1 MACRLCRT
9 KSVWKFTNQQQLC
22 ASCFARYFES
32 KVKKIIRKY
41 QMPISILRNKS
52 LKAEIINKIIKELK
66 LPKSAERKGRLSDEN
81 LNDIS
86 NKILENIIFSNMS
99 SLKNYLPKFLPKN
112 QPLYFL
118 SDEEILLY
126 ARIKKIRG
134 KINEPKKRLVDI
146 NNFIKKI
153 EEKNP
158 DIRHN
163 IVDAL
168 LKSKNEK

>member
-1 MACRLCRT
+1 MACRFCRT

-41 QMPISILRNKS
+41 QMPISILKKKS
-52 LKAEIINKIIKELK
+52 LKAEIINIIIKD
-66 LPKSAERKGRLSDEN
+66 LPERKGRLSDEN